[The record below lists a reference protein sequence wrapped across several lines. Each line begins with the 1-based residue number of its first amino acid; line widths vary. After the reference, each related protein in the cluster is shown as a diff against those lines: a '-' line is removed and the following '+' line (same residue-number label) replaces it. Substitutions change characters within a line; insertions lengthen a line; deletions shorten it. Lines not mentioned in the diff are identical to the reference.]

1 MITWQTFT
9 DKFKLQQT
17 GNEFFTKFFTEAK
30 EKCTM
35 LPLVNF
41 AKSFWKNCKNSE
53 CFNQIYFAKY

>member
-17 GNEFFTKFFTEAK
+17 GNEFFTNFFTEAK

-41 AKSFWKNCKNSE
+41 AKTE
-53 CFNQIYFAKY
+53 CLNQIYFAKY